1 MLKRARSLYESCIRP
16 ELNIYSVGMLF
27 MFAISMLLL
36 LFGFLGGAEFVAFV
50 IASAVLAIII
60 KMLPEISEFSLAGNT
75 VKLKQKLD
83 EAEDLTES
91 LRNLKRITLNTMIEL
106 IMRHPGGFGSV
117 FITDERIPDF
127 IDFYRQV
134 EGTEFER
141 DLAEKIK
148 ERAQIFESVLER
160 EVSNYHTHAAVDEVH
175 RNDYREKYEEDKS
188 NLKVIKSILARL
200 KELLPS
206 AN

>member
-1 MLKRARSLYESCIRP
+1 MYESHIKS

-83 EAEDLTES
+83 EAEGLTES

-148 ERAQIFESVLER
+148 EQAQIFESVLER
-160 EVSNYHTHAAVDEVH
+160 EVNNYHTHAAVDDAH
-175 RNDYREKYEEDKS
+175 RNDYREKYEEDQS

>member
-1 MLKRARSLYESCIRP
+1 MLKRTRSLYENCIRP

>member
-1 MLKRARSLYESCIRP
+1 MLKRTRSLYENCIRP

-175 RNDYREKYEEDKS
+175 RNEYREKYEEDKS

-200 KELLPS
+200 KDLLPS

>member
-1 MLKRARSLYESCIRP
+1 MLKRTRSLYENCIKP

>member
-1 MLKRARSLYESCIRP
+1 MLKRTRSLYENCIRP

-200 KELLPS
+200 KDLLPS

>member
-1 MLKRARSLYESCIRP
+1 MLKRTRSLYENCIRP

-106 IMRHPGGFGSV
+106 IMRHPGEFRSV

>member
-1 MLKRARSLYESCIRP
+1 MLKRTRSLYENCIRP

-36 LFGFLGGAEFVAFV
+36 LFGFLGGAEFVAFI

-200 KELLPS
+200 KDLLPS